1 MSHFKAGSVMR
12 VLFVIVP
19 MVRSMLGEL
28 EQKLADGKLD
38 RADLE
43 AIVAVA
49 LIEAQGHVVDLL
61 HRHVDME

>member
-28 EQKLADGKLD
+28 EEKLEAGKLD

-49 LIEAQGHVVDLL
+49 LIEAQGHIVELFN
-61 HRHVDME
+61 RHVDDE